1 MYEEFYTL
9 SQPPFRITPDPEF
22 LYLSPSHKEALAAIV
37 YGVDERKGFIVVLG
51 EVGLGKT
58 TIVRSYLAAYDPAR
72 LSPAYVFNANVT
84 FKALL
89 DAIYQELGIADKPDD
104 VFGMVSRLHQW
115 LIEEYRQ
122 GRNVVLVVDEA
133 QNMPVETL
141 ENLRVLSNLETAT
154 NKLLQIVL
162 VGQPEFDDK
171 LQLPE
176 LRQLRQ
182 RVAVRCTLLPFT
194 RAESR
199 AYVEYRL
206 ERAGASTSAVF
217 TRWALRRIVRQARG
231 IPRMLNILCD
241 NALITGLGYQK
252 APVTAAIVREVIG
265 DLEGRA
271 RGGHRRGWAWASLA
285 ALLVVGG
292 ALLAASYGVGFQPTP
307 AAAVV
312 VPAPP
317 PSPPR
322 LAIEPPRSPSP
333 SPLPDEGASLG
344 AERLPS
350 VGAAAQQPAEPPIVA
365 TKVVQEGDGLYRLAL
380 AVYGFVNDE
389 VLRRIVERN
398 PEITDV
404 DRILVGSSIRFP
416 DVSDLRARTP
426 GPTSRAQ

>member
-1 MYEEFYTL
+1 MYEEFYQL
-9 SQPPFRITPDPEF
+9 GQPPFRITPDPEF

-58 TIVRSYLAAYDPAR
+58 TIVRSYLAAHDPAR

-89 DAIYQELGIADKPDD
+89 DTIYQELGIADKPADE
-104 VFGMVSRLHQW
+104 FGMVNRLHQW

-162 VGQPEFDDK
+162 VGQPEFDDR
-171 LQLPE
+171 LHLPE

-194 RAESR
+194 DAESR

-206 ERAGASTSAVF
+206 EKAGASTSSVF
-217 TRWALRRIVRQARG
+217 TRGALRRIVGQARG
-231 IPRMLNILCD
+231 IPRTLNILCD
-241 NALITGLGYQK
+241 NALITGLGYLK
-252 APVTAAIVREVIG
+252 APVTAAIVREVVG

-271 RGGHRRGWAWASLA
+271 GGGHRLRWAWASLT
-285 ALLVVGG
+285 ALFVVGG
-292 ALLAASYGVGFQPTP
+292 LLLAWSFGGSLPP
-307 AAAVV
+307 GPGAAAG

-317 PSPPR
+317 PR
-322 LAIEPPRSPSP
+322 LATEPPRSPSP
-333 SPLPDEGASLG
+333 LPAP
-344 AERLPS
+344 PS
-350 VGAAAQQPAEPPIVA
+350 AGNRAGEAGPAVGSAAPPPADRPPVA
-365 TKVVQEGDGLYRLAL
+365 TRIAQEGDNLYRLAFD
-380 AVYGFVNDE
+380 VYGFANDE

-398 PEITDV
+398 PKITDV

-426 GPTSRAQ
+426 GPASRAQ